1 MYSWIA
7 LKLMTQYENDRAV
20 IYRLFI
26 RRWAKSITCYAFS
39 FFLIVVKKNE
49 ALFYVGQ
56 FKLHKFGE

>member
-26 RRWAKSITCYAFS
+26 WRWEKSITCYAFS

-49 ALFYVGQ
+49 ALFLRGPV
-56 FKLHKFGE
+56 